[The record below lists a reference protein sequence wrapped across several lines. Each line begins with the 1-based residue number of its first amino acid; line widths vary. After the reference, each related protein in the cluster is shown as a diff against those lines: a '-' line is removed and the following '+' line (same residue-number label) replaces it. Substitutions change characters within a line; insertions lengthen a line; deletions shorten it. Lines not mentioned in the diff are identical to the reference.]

1 MSRYNIV
8 STAFLVLLITSLGLD
23 GILNVPLWWYIA
35 ITIIYF
41 LFVTYGALV
50 LSDSFFVPVV
60 SSGRATGIA
69 LTFDDG
75 PIAKNTE
82 RILDILQQYNVPAT
96 FFCIGNRVDAL
107 PEIMKRIDSEG
118 HLVGNH
124 TYWHGSLF
132 DLQSSPMVMKELY
145 DTDVAIMK
153 AIGKRPRFFRPPYG
167 VTNPMIAKA
176 VRRSNYRVIGW
187 SIRSFD
193 TMIKDPDKLLERITR
208 SLKAGDI
215 ILMHDYPESTL
226 IALPRLLDHIQK
238 LGLKVVRVD
247 ELINERGY
255 A

>member
-1 MSRYNIV
+1 MSRYNLV
-8 STAFLVLLITSLGLD
+8 STVFLVLFITSLGLD
-23 GILNVPLWWYIA
+23 GILNVPVWWYIS
-35 ITIIYF
+35 IIIIYL
-41 LFVTYGALV
+41 LFVTYGVVV
-50 LSDSFFVPVV
+50 LSVSFFVPVI
-60 SSGRATGIA
+60 SRGDASGIA

-75 PIAKNTE
+75 PIEKNTE
-82 RILDILQQYNVPAT
+82 RILDILQKYNVPAA
-96 FFCIGNRVDAL
+96 FFCIGNRVEAR
-107 PEIMKRIDSEG
+107 PEIMKRIDADG

-132 DLQSSPMVMKELY
+132 DLKSSPMVLKELY

-153 AIGKRPRFFRPPYG
+153 AIGKRPKFFRPPYG

-193 TMIKDPDKLLERITR
+193 TMTKDPDRLFHRITR
-208 SLKAGDI
+208 SLKAGDV

>member
-1 MSRYNIV
+1 MSRYNLA

-35 ITIIYF
+35 ITVIYF
-41 LFVTYGALV
+41 LAVTYGV
-50 LSDSFFVPVV
+50 IFLSASFFVPVI
-60 SSGRATGIA
+60 SHGNKTGIA

-82 RILDILQQYNVPAT
+82 RILDILQRYNVPAT
-96 FFCIGNRVDAL
+96 FFCIGNRVEAR
-107 PEIMKRIDSEG
+107 PEIVKRIDAEG
-118 HLVGNH
+118 HLIGNH

-132 DLQSSPMVMKELY
+132 DLKSSPMVLKELY

-153 AIGKRPRFFRPPYG
+153 AIGKRPKFFRPPYG
-167 VTNPMIAKA
+167 VTNPMIANA

-193 TMIKDPDKLLERITR
+193 TMTKDPDKLFRRITR
-208 SLKAGDI
+208 SLKTGDV
-215 ILMHDYPESTL
+215 ILLHDYPDSTL